1 MNDKLQEAFYIKD
14 LISQRDQLIYVCSKD
29 NLDSLWN
36 DCGDN
41 LPDITTNDN
50 YNPTYLQLLIGLDNL
65 LKNEDCIEEDI
76 FKVKDYIIF
85 SIDQRLEE
93 TVSLLKKRIEIM
105 NKNIKSLKKKYK
117 KDWTLSYDEAIING
131 DLDKKDN
138 NLNID
143 DILDKINSRGMSS
156 LTKDE
161 KNFLKS
167 SGGKDID
174 GKDIDNDK
182 KDDKD

>member
-14 LISQRDQLIYVCSKD
+14 LISQRDQLIFVCSTD
-29 NLDSLWN
+29 NLDNLWN
-36 DCGDN
+36 DCADN
-41 LPDITTNDN
+41 LPDLTTNNN

-65 LKNEDCIEEDI
+65 LKNEDCIEDDI
-76 FKVKDYIIF
+76 IKVKEYITF

-93 TVSLLKKRIEIM
+93 TISLLKKRIEIM
-105 NKNIKSLKKKYK
+105 NKNIKSLKKKFK
-117 KDWTLSYDEAIING
+117 KDWSLTYDQAIINE
-131 DLDKKDN
+131 DLDENDN

-143 DILDKINSRGMSS
+143 EILDKINSRGMSS

-167 SGGKDID
+167 SGSDKDGGDKD
-174 GKDIDNDK
+174 GGEDDK
-182 KDDKD
+182 K

>member
-143 DILDKINSRGMSS
+143 DILDKINSRGMAS

-174 GKDIDNDK
+174 GDK